1 MRLQEWTI
9 EEQDLLIQFMTT
21 NSWPYHSISEP
32 GLELLEK
39 SIEEGGY
46 SSDDVKTFW
55 IENNENEK
63 VGIVKVYDLQEDVP
77 LFDLRIADDF
87 RGYGY
92 GSRALKKLTQY
103 VFELPEEKIR
113 IEGHTRHDNAA
124 MRKAFERA
132 GFVKEAHLRK
142 AWFFPKENT
151 YYDAVTYGMTR
162 EDYLA
167 GTTTPVQWEDGKTYE
182 QLVPEFQE
190 SFATAR
196 LYMRAP
202 QLNDAMDVWGAVS
215 QSAPVLNR
223 WIVWAQREMS
233 IEMTEKKVRQAVA
246 DFIGREK
253 LAFYIFLEETGEF
266 LGCARLYDID
276 WRIRK
281 FALDYWLDTK
291 FEGHGYM
298 TEAVKGL
305 ADFALE
311 QLGAERIEFAC
322 DEKHSKARAVAKRAG
337 FELEGVLHKNALSA
351 DGRDLRNTCVYAKI
365 KR

>member
-21 NSWPYHSISEP
+21 NSWPYHDISQP
-32 GLELLEK
+32 GQELLEK

-46 SSDDVKTFW
+46 ASDDVKTFW
-55 IENNENEK
+55 IENNEDEK
-63 VGIVKVYDLQEDVP
+63 VGIVKVYDMQEDVP
-77 LFDLRIADDF
+77 LFDLRIADRY

-113 IEGHTRHDNAA
+113 IQGHTRHDNAA

-132 GFVKEAHLRK
+132 GFVKEAHLRQ

-162 EDYLA
+162 EDYLG
-167 GTTTPVQWEDGKTYE
+167 GTTTPVHWEDRELYE
-182 QLVPEFQE
+182 KRIPDFNEQFTTE
-190 SFATAR
+190 R
-196 LYMRAP
+196 LSLRAP
-202 QLNDAMDVWGAVS
+202 ELQDAKDVWEAVS
-215 QSAPVLNR
+215 HSMPALRR
-223 WIVWAQREMS
+223 WTGWAQPDLT
-233 IEMTEKKVRQAVA
+233 IETSEEHVRQCVA
-246 DFIGREK
+246 DFISRNK
-253 LAFYIFLEETGEF
+253 LFFHIYLKETGE
-266 LGCARLYDID
+266 LIGSAGLHQID

-281 FALDYWLDTK
+281 FELEYWIDTR

-305 ADFALE
+305 TDFA
-311 QLGAERIEFAC
+311 IEELQAQRVEFYC
-322 DEKHSKARAVAKRAG
+322 DEKHSKGRAVAKRAG
-337 FELEGVLHKNALSA
+337 FDLEGILRKNALSA
-351 DGRDLRNTCVYAKI
+351 NGKDLRNTCLYARI
-365 KR
+365 S